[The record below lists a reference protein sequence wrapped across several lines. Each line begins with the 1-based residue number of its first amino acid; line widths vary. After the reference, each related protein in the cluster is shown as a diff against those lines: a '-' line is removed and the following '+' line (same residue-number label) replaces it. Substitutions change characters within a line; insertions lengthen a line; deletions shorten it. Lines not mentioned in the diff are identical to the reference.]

1 MNKKSKNF
9 NKNFR
14 INLYLEVKEKL
25 KLKEINFFFN
35 LISILKK
42 ILAIKYLENSI
53 YEVMKKIKKNKY
65 KIYLKNMIVLIFWT

>member
-35 LISILKK
+35 LINSLKK
-42 ILAIKYLENSI
+42 ILAIKYLENLI

-65 KIYLKNMIVLIFWT
+65 KI

>member
-35 LISILKK
+35 LINSLKK

-65 KIYLKNMIVLIFWT
+65 KI